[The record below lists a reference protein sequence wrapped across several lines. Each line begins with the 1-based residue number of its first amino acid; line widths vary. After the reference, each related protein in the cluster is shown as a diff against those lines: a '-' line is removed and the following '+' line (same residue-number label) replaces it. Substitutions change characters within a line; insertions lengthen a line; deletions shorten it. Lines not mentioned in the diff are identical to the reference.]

1 MIVGLIRWS
10 RGRRAAAAIA
20 LATYAVLAVALFSNT
35 WRHPTTWSIGV
46 NTGDPQQF
54 MWFLSWPM
62 FAVSNGVNPLFT
74 NYQYY
79 PAGVNLMWNSSV
91 LLPAVALSPITWIG
105 GPILAYNVLA
115 TAALALSA
123 WTAFFLIRRFVSS
136 QLAAAVGGTLYGF
149 SPYMTAHSL
158 AHPNL
163 TAALIPPVVL
173 LLLDDVVR
181 VQRRPAVVSGLL
193 LGLAGVAQLLIG
205 EELVVTTAIV
215 ATLMLCLAI
224 ALRPEMV
231 KSKLKYTLLALGCA
245 SVVFVV
251 LAAGPIIYQL
261 AGPRRIQGLVHPLN
275 VYVSDALSFVVPTRL
290 LLLAPDRA
298 VDLSAKFSGGLI
310 EVNSYVGVPL
320 AALLVLVAVRY
331 WRKPVVRLATL
342 TALLIAILS
351 MGITIHYAGYTG
363 TIPVFVL
370 GLIFP
375 LLQRFLPGRLML
387 YLTFLGWLALSRIP
401 VIENI
406 LPTRLMLYFYLMAG
420 LLLAVFLNN
429 MMARKSWLRA
439 LGVTGTAVALIP
451 LIPVLPYPSSPES
464 VPAFFAGG
472 SASRIPAGS
481 VALVVPL
488 SLNTDGRA
496 VLWQAAAG
504 MRFRMPEGYA
514 IIPELTPK
522 GSRLSA
528 EVLATA
534 AGEPIVLTDTDRH
547 QVLTELAHWQV
558 KTVVIGP
565 MVNEQWEVQLF
576 SSLFNRPPQQMEGV
590 YVWWSV

>member
-10 RGRRAAAAIA
+10 RGRNAAAAIA
-20 LATYAVLAVALFSNT
+20 MAAYAVLAVALFSNT

-136 QLAAAVGGTLYGF
+136 QLAAAVGGALYGF

-163 TAALIPPVVL
+163 TAALMPPVVL
-173 LLLDDVVR
+173 LLLDDIVR

-215 ATLMLCLAI
+215 ATLMLCLAV

-245 SVVFVV
+245 SVA
-251 LAAGPIIYQL
+251 LRGASCRSDHLPISGPSTHTGFSAPAQCVCQRCAEL
-261 AGPRRIQGLVHPLN
+261 RCPHP
-275 VYVSDALSFVVPTRL
+275 
-290 LLLAPDRA
+290 
-298 VDLSAKFSGGLI
+298 
-310 EVNSYVGVPL
+310 
-320 AALLVLVAVRY
+320 
-331 WRKPVVRLATL
+331 
-342 TALLIAILS
+342 IA
-351 MGITIHYAGYTG
+351 
-363 TIPVFVL
+363 
-370 GLIFP
+370 
-375 LLQRFLPGRLML
+375 
-387 YLTFLGWLALSRIP
+387 
-401 VIENI
+401 
-406 LPTRLMLYFYLMAG
+406 
-420 LLLAVFLNN
+420 
-429 MMARKSWLRA
+429 
-439 LGVTGTAVALIP
+439 
-451 LIPVLPYPSSPES
+451 
-464 VPAFFAGG
+464 FAG
-472 SASRIPAGS
+472 A
-481 VALVVPL
+481 
-488 SLNTDGRA
+488 
-496 VLWQAAAG
+496 
-504 MRFRMPEGYA
+504 
-514 IIPELTPK
+514 
-522 GSRLSA
+522 
-528 EVLATA
+528 
-534 AGEPIVLTDTDRH
+534 
-547 QVLTELAHWQV
+547 
-558 KTVVIGP
+558 
-565 MVNEQWEVQLF
+565 
-576 SSLFNRPPQQMEGV
+576 
-590 YVWWSV
+590 